1 MMDVLVTRAG
11 RTEVDT
17 GDTAW
22 MLTATALV
30 LFMTIGLGLFYA
42 GLVRAKNALNTFMMC
57 IAAIAI
63 AGVTWALVGYSLAFD
78 GTGDL
83 IGGLNYVGTERR
95 DVRAARRHDDPAPGL
110 LRLPGDLLHHH
121 DRAGVGRRRG
131 ADAVR
136 RVHDLRRAVVG
147 ARLLGDGALGLRRR
161 LADRGRHARLRR
173 RRAGRDGVRLLRAGG
188 RARGRR
194 AQGLRPA
201 GPAAAQRGV
210 SCCSA
215 PGCCGS
221 AGSASTAAAASRPA
235 TPACSRSR
243 TRC

>member
-1 MMDVLVTRAG
+1 
-11 RTEVDT
+11 
-17 GDTAW
+17 
-22 MLTATALV
+22 
-30 LFMTIGLGLFYA
+30 MTVGLGLFYA

-83 IGGLNYVGTERR
+83 IGGLNHVALQRR
-95 DVRAARRHDDPAPGL
+95 DLRAARRHDDPAPRLHG
-110 LRLPGDLLHHH
+110 LPGDLLHHH

-136 RVHDLRRAVVG
+136 GVHDLRGAVVG
-147 ARLLGDGALGLRRR
+147 ARLFGDGALGLRRR
-161 LADRGRHARLRR
+161 LADRGRDARLRR

-188 RARGRR
+188 RAGGRR

-201 GPAAAQRGV
+201 GAAAAQHGLRAARRRDPV
-210 SCCSA
+210 VRLVRLQRRQRLLDRQRRRARVHEHAAVPRHARCS
-215 PGCCGS
+215 PGSRWTSS
-221 AGSASTAAAASRPA
+221 AAGR
-235 TPACSRSR
+235 
-243 TRC
+243 